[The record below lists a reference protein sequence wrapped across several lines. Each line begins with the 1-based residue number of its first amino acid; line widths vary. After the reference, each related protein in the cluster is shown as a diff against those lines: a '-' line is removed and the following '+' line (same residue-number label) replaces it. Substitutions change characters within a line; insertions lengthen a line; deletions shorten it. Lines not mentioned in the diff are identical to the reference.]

1 MKTAF
6 TIIVPMYNVGRE
18 IHRCL
23 SSLRTQTYPEFEV
36 LLLDDGST
44 DDTVSI
50 CRETAARD
58 SRFRLI
64 ENPHHGTASPLRNL
78 GIRLAS
84 KEYIVFLDGDDE
96 ILADSLECFSS
107 AVERYGAPDVL
118 GAGVCSGSLNA
129 EGVFQE
135 NGRAFNFSSRDGV
148 RTGIQALE
156 RLFLQHK
163 TLACYSCGNIYRRQF
178 LIGKQLFQREDIR
191 LLEDHEWLPRVLLSA
206 DRVAAVEH
214 PYYHY
219 IRRPGSVTT
228 ALTDRG
234 LEDIAGVV
242 NSLAAYGCA
251 YQERMPETVRRFW
264 AAHALNAFFW
274 YFFYPLYEDKF
285 TFPVWRSKLE
295 LLLGNPEYRKNLFRL
310 FRYASKAKQLA
321 LPWILLA
328 RKGIRLPVNLY
339 FRQFY
344 YRFCIRK

>member
-118 GAGVCSGSLNA
+118 GAGVCSGRGEIVKSDLPDSPSVICSLPC
-129 EGVFQE
+129 
-135 NGRAFNFSSRDGV
+135 S
-148 RTGIQALE
+148 
-156 RLFLQHK
+156 
-163 TLACYSCGNIYRRQF
+163 
-178 LIGKQLFQREDIR
+178 
-191 LLEDHEWLPRVLLSA
+191 
-206 DRVAAVEH
+206 
-214 PYYHY
+214 
-219 IRRPGSVTT
+219 
-228 ALTDRG
+228 
-234 LEDIAGVV
+234 
-242 NSLAAYGCA
+242 
-251 YQERMPETVRRFW
+251 
-264 AAHALNAFFW
+264 
-274 YFFYPLYEDKF
+274 
-285 TFPVWRSKLE
+285 
-295 LLLGNPEYRKNLFRL
+295 
-310 FRYASKAKQLA
+310 A
-321 LPWILLA
+321 LPGTPGASIGCLIHA
-328 RKGIRLPVNLY
+328 DGGPDHRPHGFHSPAKI
-339 FRQFY
+339 
-344 YRFCIRK
+344 